1 MATAALKAFGAFF
14 KARRQALGYTLR
26 RFCLEK
32 GLDPGNI
39 SKMERGRMPPPQN
52 REKLTQ
58 YARHLQIAEGSD
70 EWYEFFDL
78 ASAAQGRF
86 PEEVLNDEE
95 LVKRLPV
102 LFRTIRGEKVSDEQ
116 LNELIELLRGS

>member
-1 MATAALKAFGAFF
+1 MTTAALKAFGAFF

-39 SKMERGRMPPPQN
+39 SKMERGLLPPPQS
-52 REKLTQ
+52 REKLAQ
-58 YARHLQIAEGSD
+58 YARLLQLEEGSD

-78 ASAAQGRF
+78 ASAAQGRL
-86 PEEVLNDEE
+86 PEGVLDDEE
-95 LVKRLPV
+95 LVKKLPI

-116 LNELIELLRGS
+116 LDELIEMLRGA

>member
-1 MATAALKAFGAFF
+1 MTTAALKAFGAFF
-14 KARRQALGYTLR
+14 KTRRQALGHTLR
-26 RFCLEK
+26 RFCLEN

-39 SKMERGRMPPPQN
+39 SKLERGLMPPPQN
-52 REKLTQ
+52 REKLAQ
-58 YARHLQIAEGSD
+58 YAKYLQIAEGSD

-86 PEEVLNDEE
+86 PEGVLTDEE
-95 LVKRLPV
+95 LVKRLPI

-116 LNELIELLRGS
+116 LNGLIEMLRGA